1 MADSNEEM
9 IEWINAIASVLSS
22 DIYIDSGGSS
32 RFSIYTAD
40 TLKRGVLTGAHSQQR
55 TTILSG
61 RLQRVG
67 EASADNAKDRRLNRK
82 KIFWLYENLS
92 RRKANKYDSDMMYV
106 QDATAPGVYCR
117 QQCCGTVRSIRLFAR
132 NIS

>member
-22 DIYIDSGGSS
+22 DIYIDSRGSS

-40 TLKRGVLTGAHSQQR
+40 TLKRGALTGAHSQQR
-55 TTILSG
+55 TTILPG

-82 KIFWLYENLS
+82 KIFWLYENLGRS
-92 RRKANKYDSDMMYV
+92 KANKDENDMMYV
-106 QDATAPGVYCR
+106 QDATAPGM
-117 QQCCGTVRSIRLFAR
+117 
-132 NIS
+132 